1 MQCAAEFGGRRYLAD
16 YLQERLACTFI
27 MEDFRGF
34 WHGRGQYAAPRAEL
48 AVQNVDR
55 ETTEV
60 ECRSR
65 VSGQQYH
72 GFWPRSATAWVAFA
86 GDVVSLVFRL
96 SVLAA
101 FLWFL

>member
-1 MQCAAEFGGRRYLAD
+1 MFSGVQCAADFRGRRYLAD
-16 YLQERLACTFI
+16 RLQETLDCTSI

-60 ECRSR
+60 EC
-65 VSGQQYH
+65 
-72 GFWPRSATAWVAFA
+72 
-86 GDVVSLVFRL
+86 
-96 SVLAA
+96 
-101 FLWFL
+101 